1 MRLRP
6 LSRGE
11 LRGPLPGVLLA
22 AAFLVVTL
30 LSLRPLIGVDRLLNF
45 AFEKAWPQ
53 FDPLMSAFA
62 KFGQRGLLLPLLFG
76 LAIFLARRRRL
87 WEPVVITLVSVL
99 TVNFVVGVL
108 KLATARDKPVTGDPM
123 FFEQGVLYPSGHA
136 ANAIMY
142 FGLAVFLVRRYG
154 RADGPLARTLLVL
167 TWVACCAQLTALLY
181 LQLHWFTDIV
191 GGLLLGGAVLRST
204 VYDRGLIRR
213 LSTFAEHVLHRLL
226 LAWKRRR
233 ERGKAVATAQ
243 PAAVVNGTP
252 PPLPLPTHVPRY
264 EPERDDADTRERR
277 GPPVNG
283 AGGANGANG
292 GSEVN
297 GVNGVNGANGANGVK
312 GAAPDVPA
320 VPGVVREAK
329 PGD

>member
-6 LSRGE
+6 KSLEE

-22 AAFLVVTL
+22 AAFAVVTL
-30 LSLRPLIGVDRLLNF
+30 LSLRPLIGVDRLLNY
-45 AFEKAWPQ
+45 AFERAWPQ
-53 FDPLMSAFA
+53 FDPLMSVLA

-87 WEPVVITLVSVL
+87 WEPIVITLVSLL
-99 TVNFVVGVL
+99 TANFVVGVI

-123 FFEQGVLYPSGHA
+123 FFQQGVLYPSGHA

-154 RADGPLARTLLVL
+154 RADGPLARGLLVL
-167 TWVACCAQLTALLY
+167 TWVACCSSMITLLY

-191 GGLLLGGAVLRST
+191 GGLLVGGAVLRST

-213 LSTFAEHVLHRLL
+213 LSMFAEHVRQRLFA
-226 LAWKRRR
+226 AWQRRR
-233 ERGKAVATAQ
+233 ERGRTAETTPTAQ
-243 PAAVVNGTP
+243 PPAEVNGTH
-252 PPLPLPTHVPRY
+252 PPLPPATHVPRQD
-264 EPERDDADTRERR
+264 PERAHAGEGRAPHLNGAGRA
-277 GPPVNG
+277 NG
-283 AGGANGANG
+283 AGGVNGTG
-292 GSEVN
+292 
-297 GVNGVNGANGANGVK
+297 GVNGVNGAARD
-312 GAAPDVPA
+312 APV
-320 VPGVVREAK
+320 VPGVGREPQ